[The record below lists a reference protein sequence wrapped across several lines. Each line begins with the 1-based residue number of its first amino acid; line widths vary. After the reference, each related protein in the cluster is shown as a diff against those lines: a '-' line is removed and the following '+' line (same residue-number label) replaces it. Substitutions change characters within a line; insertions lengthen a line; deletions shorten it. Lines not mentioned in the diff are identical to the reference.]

1 MSGQPSQE
9 KEPLAFEGGKERKGK
24 GCIGL
29 DFSGQRQCY
38 HRRKWFTLSN
48 ELMIVTS

>member
-9 KEPLAFEGGKERKGK
+9 KESLTFEGGKERAV
-24 GCIGL
+24 GL
-29 DFSGQRQCY
+29 DFSGQRQCC
-38 HRRKWFTLSN
+38 HRRKWFTSSN